1 MNVETGTEAGNSQ
14 KRNTKMGFSLQ
25 CSSGRLQG
33 SQIRRKKLMAETM
46 SMAVM
51 VVSQQ
56 NKWLGPVS
64 NGLQ

>member
-1 MNVETGTEAGNSQ
+1 
-14 KRNTKMGFSLQ
+14 MGLSLQ
-25 CSSGRLQG
+25 CASGRLQG
-33 SQIRRKKLMAETM
+33 FQIRRKKLIAETM